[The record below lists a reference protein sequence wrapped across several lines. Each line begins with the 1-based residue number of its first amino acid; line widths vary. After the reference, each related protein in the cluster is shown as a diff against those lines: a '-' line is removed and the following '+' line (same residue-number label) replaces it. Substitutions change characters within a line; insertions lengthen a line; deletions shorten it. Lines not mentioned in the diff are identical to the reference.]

1 MAIDKTIFGLR
12 FGANDELF
20 PLQEDLRVF
29 LESPKE
35 ENGKALHSE
44 DLTTYNEMLE
54 SIKAYSYYHARG
66 TASANLQRK
75 VFIGVLEHVSFFN
88 PAFMSVIEQYK
99 YHLHALKALDFKK
112 PKGFIKSAEEEI
124 CRLNPK
130 KKDEAARLTR
140 LRGMV
145 DERKSTLK
153 TLEKRWEELANELN
167 HIARYVRENLVKI
180 ERLCGASVGI
190 LADPQTALHEKSR
203 IIDEIKVHFK
213 EYLKD
218 SLHRGQLSK
227 QDLGDVKR
235 AVDTL
240 SREIS
245 DFVREDLNAMAGL
258 YESIYSQTRKSVHDL
273 DTLTMK
279 TEDNEDKSI
288 EYYRKHF
295 MQIEGALVSAISE
308 CRFEFKIKESHSE
321 TAYRDILDEKRKEM
335 LDRVLE
341 LLLKERRSTWD
352 DRRYAGDRRRSR
364 DPSYRGPE
372 RRGGQDRR
380 SGKRRVGR

>member
-1 MAIDKTIFGLR
+1 
-12 FGANDELF
+12 
-20 PLQEDLRVF
+20 
-29 LESPKE
+29 
-35 ENGKALHSE
+35 
-44 DLTTYNEMLE
+44 
-54 SIKAYSYYHARG
+54 
-66 TASANLQRK
+66 
-75 VFIGVLEHVSFFN
+75 
-88 PAFMSVIEQYK
+88 
-99 YHLHALKALDFKK
+99 
-112 PKGFIKSAEEEI
+112 
-124 CRLNPK
+124 
-130 KKDEAARLTR
+130 
-140 LRGMV
+140 
-145 DERKSTLK
+145 
-153 TLEKRWEELANELN
+153 LANELN

-190 LADPQTALHEKSR
+190 LADPQTAILEKNR

-227 QDLGDVKR
+227 KDLGDVKR
-235 AVDTL
+235 AVDIL

-245 DFVREDLNAMAGL
+245 EFVREDLNAMAGL
-258 YESIYSQTRKSVHDL
+258 YESIYSHTRKYVHDL

-279 TEDNEDKSI
+279 TEDNDDKSI

-295 MQIEGALVSAISE
+295 MQIEGALVSAVSE
-308 CRFEFKIKESHSE
+308 CRFEVKIKESHSE

-352 DRRYAGDRRRSR
+352 DRRYAADRRRSR

-380 SGKRRVGR
+380 TGKRRVGR